1 MEIQEQQEDLLTQV
15 ASLEAD
21 NHIIK
26 KKLQHFGETEIQ
38 DQKDKDEI
46 ADSFVELG
54 QAVKSL
60 EANIKI
66 KWTELQLN
74 AKETEERFSLEIR
87 SNIAMLSTKL
97 QDEAE
102 QLAAKVEKLENKD
115 RTENEV
121 VDSLSAG
128 LEQVQAE
135 LAEYQLSK
143 RNNLLFHGLA
153 KRHDEEEET
162 QALLVERVMKLMQW
176 RLGIARALPITG
188 VTRVPWGP
196 PILGSPPV
204 LVTFLNFWH
213 KEEVLRRARMSSGD
227 SWLLVTED
235 LPRHVINS
243 WRPPSWTSLGTG
255 APSSLPSCP
264 PERSR
269 SRRVKERRSSSCPGR
284 LESPVQS
291 SPLKNLQAA
300 CNVHK
305 T

>member
-1 MEIQEQQEDLLTQV
+1 MKSSHVEIQEQQEDLLTQVKGAEEYYIVDESQV

-143 RNNLLFHGLA
+143 R
-153 KRHDEEEET
+153 
-162 QALLVERVMKLMQW
+162 
-176 RLGIARALPITG
+176 
-188 VTRVPWGP
+188 
-196 PILGSPPV
+196 
-204 LVTFLNFWH
+204 
-213 KEEVLRRARMSSGD
+213 
-227 SWLLVTED
+227 
-235 LPRHVINS
+235 
-243 WRPPSWTSLGTG
+243 
-255 APSSLPSCP
+255 
-264 PERSR
+264 
-269 SRRVKERRSSSCPGR
+269 
-284 LESPVQS
+284 
-291 SPLKNLQAA
+291 
-300 CNVHK
+300 
-305 T
+305 